1 MIYKRR
7 KSEMKP
13 STYAS
18 LVIIVFLTHRNA
30 ISKSIEA
37 VIRSTDQLCDK
48 LGYNNNISHMTKYRI
63 ISDLLDSH
71 ILIARKTKKNIK
83 LTLSAK
89 INKLL

>member
-1 MIYKRR
+1 
-7 KSEMKP
+7 MKP

-18 LVIIVFLTHRNA
+18 LIIIVFLTHRNA
-30 ISKSIEA
+30 ISTSIEA
-37 VIRSTDQLCDK
+37 VIRSTDLLCKK
-48 LGYNNNISHMTKYRI
+48 LGYTNNISHMTKYRI
-63 ISDLLDSH
+63 ISDMLDSN